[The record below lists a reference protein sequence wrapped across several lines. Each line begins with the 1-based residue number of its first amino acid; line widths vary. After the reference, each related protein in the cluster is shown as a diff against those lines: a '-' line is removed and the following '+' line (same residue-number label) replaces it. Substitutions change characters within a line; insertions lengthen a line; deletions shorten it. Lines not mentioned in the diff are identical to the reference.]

1 MIYIVFY
8 GRNKP
13 AVVNDGAGPDKNML
27 TPSAILPCK
36 VGRLTN
42 LVPRLWYLCLRDARL
57 LLISARHFTY
67 NKVCGRITPFFQGG
81 QWNNRNITPE
91 KINIS
96 INLCLC
102 YKASK
107 AKTMFFLALFIPRHP
122 TRTLGLGWFLY
133 CQSASDS
140 HLCCTRTKLATLR
153 LSTQE
158 IPGWCWSAFATV
170 AWPNRP
176 RLRRS
181 SNQRIQ
187 WNIPLQRCR
196 HPAGKHR
203 VSFNNKS

>member
-81 QWNNRNITPE
+81 QWNNRNITPK

-107 AKTMFFLALFIPRHP
+107 AKTMFFSSSFHTKASDKNTGPWVVPLLSIGIRLSSVLHKNKACNATLIHARNPRLMLISICNCGVTESP
-122 TRTLGLGWFLY
+122 PSSTVVKSKNTMKY
-133 CQSASDS
+133 PSSKVSASS
-140 HLCCTRTKLATLR
+140 R
-153 LSTQE
+153 
-158 IPGWCWSAFATV
+158 
-170 AWPNRP
+170 
-176 RLRRS
+176 
-181 SNQRIQ
+181 
-187 WNIPLQRCR
+187 
-196 HPAGKHR
+196 
-203 VSFNNKS
+203 